1 MQTAAPM
8 QAVPCPKR
16 ACRHRIMS
24 YTEKDKIS
32 HIREIQGYLRGISH
46 ANPRIH
52 RIVPSGVYDDAT
64 REAVL
69 DFQREYGLPVTGEI
83 DRSTWDAIVVEYKNV
98 RRQYGKGECLY
109 PFFSGG
115 MMIKQGSEGYQV
127 FLLQTMLN
135 AIADNYDN
143 IIKPSINGSFDNATA
158 SAVKQIQAASG
169 LPLTGDVDINTWNIL
184 AHAFNHNNTSAA
196 G

>member
-1 MQTAAPM
+1 
-8 QAVPCPKR
+8 
-16 ACRHRIMS
+16 MS

-52 RIVPSGVYDDAT
+52 RIIPSGVYDDAT
-64 REAVL
+64 REAVV

-83 DRSTWDAIVVEYKNV
+83 DRATWDAIVIEYKNV
-98 RRQYGKGECLY
+98 RSRYGRGQCIY
-109 PFFSGG
+109 PFFSGE
-115 MMIKQGSEGYQV
+115 MVLHQGSEGYQV

-135 AIADNYDN
+135 AIADAYDN
-143 IIKPSINGSFDNATA
+143 IIRPDINGSYDDATA

-169 LPLTGDVDINTWNIL
+169 LPLTGDVDMDTWNML
-184 AHAFNHNNTSAA
+184 AQAFNHCLTSGA